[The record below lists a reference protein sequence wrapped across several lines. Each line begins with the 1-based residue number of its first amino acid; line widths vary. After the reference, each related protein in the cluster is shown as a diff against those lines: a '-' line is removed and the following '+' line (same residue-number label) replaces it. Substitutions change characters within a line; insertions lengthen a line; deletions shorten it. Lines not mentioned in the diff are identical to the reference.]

1 MTRADGAEG
10 PRDESIGLARS
21 SALILGSTLVGNA
34 GYFLSVLLL
43 ARLLGASGRGSMA
56 FVVVSALFLGR
67 VAALGLGEATT
78 VFVAQRE
85 TVRRELLTN
94 AIVFTALSGLVVA
107 VAFVATMALAHGL
120 RPNGVDNAELIALG
134 AGIVATSI
142 AEGTGGFLR
151 GLGRFR
157 TLAIVGGVAPWIYLL
172 LLVGFELGR
181 PDLTV
186 TVAAIAWAVHTWVE
200 VIWGVVASSRAT
212 GFGRVVGS
220 LARGAIGF
228 GARAWFGTL
237 AGFLNARADQ
247 LLMAFIASEVALG
260 VYAVAVNAS
269 ETLLYLPASVG
280 LALLPRISAIA
291 APERVQTTLLVFRRL
306 LLVTSAAGV
315 VAAVVGPP
323 LIPRLFG
330 DHFHDSVTPFLL
342 LIPGALG
349 YTGLTVFTNAL
360 AATAA
365 PGRSSL
371 ASLVT
376 LVTGV
381 TLDLLLIPPFGASG
395 AAFAATAAFVTGGA
409 TAIVLFRLREPFPLG
424 EMLPRPGDV
433 RALVRLARDATGRF
447 ARRPA

>member
-1 MTRADGAEG
+1 VESVEGA
-10 PRDESIGLARS
+10 RDESAGLARS

-94 AIVFTALSGLVVA
+94 AVVFTALSGLLVA
-107 VAFVATMALAHGL
+107 VVFVGVMAVAHGP
-120 RPNGVDNAELIALG
+120 RPNGVGNAELAALG

-151 GLGRFR
+151 GLGRFS
-157 TLAIVGGVAPWIYLL
+157 TLALVGGLAPWLYFL
-172 LLVGFELGR
+172 LLVFFEVG
-181 PDLTV
+181 PGLTV
-186 TVAAIAWAVHTWVE
+186 TTAAIAWATHTWVE
-200 VIWGVVASSRAT
+200 VVWGIVASGRAA
-212 GFGRVVGS
+212 GFGRAVGS
-220 LARGAIGF
+220 LARAAIGF

-247 LLMAFIASEVALG
+247 LLMAFITTEVALG

-291 APERVQTTLLVFRRL
+291 APARVQTTLSVFRRL
-306 LLVTSAAGV
+306 LVVTFVAGAI
-315 VAAVVGPP
+315 AAVLGPP

-349 YTGLTVFTNAL
+349 YTALTVFTNAL
-360 AATAA
+360 AATSA
-365 PGRSSL
+365 PGRGSL
-371 ASLVT
+371 ASFIT
-376 LVTGV
+376 LVSGV
-381 TLDLLLIPPFGASG
+381 VLDLLLIPRFGASG
-395 AAFAATAAFVTGGA
+395 AAFAATSAFLVGGA
-409 TAIVLFRLREPFPLG
+409 AAVVLFRLREPFPAG
-424 EMLPRPGDV
+424 EMLPRPADA
-433 RALVRLARDATGRF
+433 RALVGLARDA
-447 ARRPA
+447 ARRSLRRDT